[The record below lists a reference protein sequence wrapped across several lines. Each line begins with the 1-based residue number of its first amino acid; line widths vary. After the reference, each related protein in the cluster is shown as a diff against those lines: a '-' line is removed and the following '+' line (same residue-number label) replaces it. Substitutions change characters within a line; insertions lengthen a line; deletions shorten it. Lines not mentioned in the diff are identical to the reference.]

1 LERACSSEQVRSRLE
16 QRSPDGAGNGHSQG
30 LEGKLPYS
38 LQAIL
43 MADST
48 VDLLRKL
55 KAGERLDDLSR
66 MLCDALRAM
75 TVLGGS
81 AWESDLQDT
90 LRMIWSLRQEED
102 KPAIAM
108 LSRALEFLQEKEILR
123 VEKRAKGDLS
133 TEKATEEGF
142 YQVEDWLT
150 ILRMFGGDKEV
161 VLSRGRY

>member
-1 LERACSSEQVRSRLE
+1 
-16 QRSPDGAGNGHSQG
+16 
-30 LEGKLPYS
+30 
-38 LQAIL
+38 

-55 KAGERLDDLSR
+55 KAGERSDDLLR
-66 MLCDALRAM
+66 MLCDVLRAM

-81 AWESDLQDT
+81 AWESDLHDT

-123 VEKRAKGDLS
+123 VEKRARGDLS

-142 YQVEDWLT
+142 YRARDWLT